1 MDVVFEFLMFPGIT
15 AEKKLVAPFRWQFV
29 FRMRIMPAMIC
40 SAIVQDCFSVNSS
53 GELKFLVTFIHSFS

>member
-15 AEKKLVAPFRWQFV
+15 AEKILVAPYRWQFV

-40 SAIVQDCFSVNSS
+40 SAIGQECFSVNSS
-53 GELKFLVTFIHSFS
+53 GELKLVITFIHSFS